1 MRRIELDLAHIA
13 TVRALHIYLRFM
25 LDLPEY
31 YGGNLDALYDC
42 LTDIGEETELC
53 VLGGGEASAEMAAY
67 GPRLWRVLED
77 AQRENEKLKVTRG

>member
-1 MRRIELDLAHIA
+1 MRRIELDLGHIA

-31 YGGNLDALYDC
+31 YGKNLDALYDC

-53 VLGGGEASAEMAAY
+53 VLGDGEASEEMAAY

-77 AQRENEKLKVTRG
+77 AQQENEKLSVTRG